1 MFDWKLIVSP
11 AFWFSLRWNPLTLGT
26 AMLMATVFGALVLA
40 GGFLLW
46 TAGKKK
52 KSDPL
57 RRAALL
63 WLGAPLILCGLGGEL
78 LTFFAYQQIP
88 VFSARF
94 WFLLLAAVFLA
105 TEISAVRF
113 LFIGVPRRKSEV
125 GARAQ
130 WSQYFPGRKRG

>member
-94 WFLLLAAVFLA
+94 WFLLLVAVFLRPMSNRFGRTLRFTA
-105 TEISAVRF
+105 APRFVR
-113 LFIGVPRRKSEV
+113 PAST
-125 GARAQ
+125 
-130 WSQYFPGRKRG
+130 W